1 MDLEKYISENW
12 ILKIKVIPN
21 SPKTD
26 FAWEMEDW
34 TLKLKSKWVP
44 EKWKVN
50 TEIIKFIA
58 KTLKISK
65 ENIKIIS
72 GETSR
77 QKLLKIEKEW
87 NFSLQKPLK

>member
-12 ILKIKVIPN
+12 VLKIKVIPN
-21 SPKTD
+21 SPKTE
-26 FAWEMEDW
+26 FNWEMSDW
-34 TLKLKSKWVP
+34 TLKIKSKWVP

-50 TEIIKFIA
+50 IEIIKFLSSYLEIP
-58 KTLKISK
+58 K

-77 QKLLKIEKEW
+77 QKLLKIEKE
-87 NFSLQKPLK
+87 